1 MRWRSWS
8 AVSIGAGILAACA
21 PVRTDIPTA
30 VPDSDF
36 ELAVGAGV
44 RIDETPL
51 AIRFDT
57 VSEDSRCPTDAQCV
71 WEGNATLRL
80 TVDSAGTA
88 LPVQLRTAGTPQ
100 PATAFGHRIEFRA
113 LRPAPTTAGPIQP
126 RAYIATLRVS
136 R

>member
-1 MRWRSWS
+1 MKCQSWG
-8 AVSIGAGILAACA
+8 AVSIGAGIVAACA
-21 PVRTDIPTA
+21 PVRTDVPTA
-30 VPDSDF
+30 VPETDF
-36 ELAVGAGV
+36 ELAVGAIV

-57 VSEDSRCPTDAQCV
+57 VSEDSRCPADAQCV

-80 TVDSAGTA
+80 TVDSAGTP
-88 LPVQLRTAGTPQ
+88 LPVQLRTAGTSQ
-100 PATAFGHRIEFRA
+100 PAGAFGYRIEYRA

-126 RAYIATLRVS
+126 RTYIATLRVS